1 MWPGPTQTSTI
12 ESFTTIVN
20 GWKAIKIVANL
31 PILDVY
37 GVHGY
42 ASALLSLEKHNTSSN
57 LSSGFQITV
66 VSIYAGRT
74 AVPKFFLPHFV
85 MPRWEIIFERCE
97 AFVCM
102 ILTLCSNFGPFLRL
116 TKTKKNL
123 GSNFFTTFIIP
134 QNCYE
139 DLFEDLLDCILWG
152 IPQRHNQQTNS
163 CSKSKP
169 TESEKGVKYVQ

>member
-1 MWPGPTQTSTI
+1 M
-12 ESFTTIVN
+12 ESFIAIVN

-42 ASALLSLEKHNTSSN
+42 ASALLSLEKDDTSNN
-57 LSSGFQITV
+57 LIQWFPDYRSKYLCWKNGC
-66 VSIYAGRT
+66 AH
-74 AVPKFFLPHFV
+74 FFLPHFV
-85 MPRWEIIFERCE
+85 TPRWEIIFKRCE
-97 AFVCM
+97 VFVWM
-102 ILTLCSNFGPFLRL
+102 ILTLCSNFGPFLGV

-123 GSNFFTTFIIP
+123 GSNFFTTYIIP
-134 QNCYE
+134 KNCSE

-152 IPQRHNQQTNS
+152 IPQRLNQQTNS

-169 TESEKGVKYVQ
+169 TELKTSVKYVQ